1 MCTNNKDIEANV
13 IFQIEK
19 LLCNIILST
28 LEASENRGRTL
39 YSVYDSHPLLEN
51 SSYLR

>member
-28 LEASENRGRTL
+28 SRG
-39 YSVYDSHPLLEN
+39 
-51 SSYLR
+51 